1 MTSAASEW
9 IGRKREASETI
20 TDRQIHEFRVTLDGF
35 LGEGEDLPGFHWCL
49 VPEIYPPEDLG
60 RDGHPKLGL
69 FLPDLGLPRRMWAG
83 GRVCY
88 HGGIRAGET
97 VTRQT
102 TVKDIQFKEG
112 RSGTLGFVTLD
123 HDYLFD
129 RELRIS
135 EQHNIVYREDP
146 APGAPALTPPK
157 AEAWTVLKSIEVLP
171 TPTLLF
177 RYSAMTFNGH
187 RIHYDKAYA
196 TGVEGYDGLVVH
208 GPLQS
213 TWMQIL
219 ATRILQRLP
228 KEFSYRGVSPLIC
241 GRPAVVEAMESEP
254 GTLALRVRDKD
265 NDVVTMEARAA

>member
-1 MTSAASEW
+1 MTPEASDW

-20 TDRQIHEFRVTLDGF
+20 TEWQIQEVRVTLDGV
-35 LGEGEDLPGFHWCL
+35 LGDEEELPGFHWCL
-49 VPEIYPPEDLG
+49 VPEIYPPADLG

-83 GRVCY
+83 GRVSY
-88 HGGIRAGET
+88 RGGIRAGET
-97 VTRQT
+97 VTRRT
-102 TVKDIQFKEG
+102 TLKDIRFKEG
-112 RSGTLGFVTLD
+112 RSGKLGFVTLD
-123 HDYLFD
+123 HDYLCGGD
-129 RELRIS
+129 LRIS

-146 APGAPALTPPK
+146 SPGTPAPVPPK
-157 AEAWTVLKSIEVLP
+157 ADAWAALKSIDVLP

-187 RIHYDKAYA
+187 RIHYDKSYA

-219 ATRILQRLP
+219 ATQILKRLP
-228 KEFSYRGVSPLIC
+228 RDFSYRGLSPLIC
-241 GRPAVVEAMESEP
+241 DRPAVVEALEIEP
-254 GTLALRVRDKD
+254 GKLVLRVRDRK
-265 NDVVTMEARAA
+265 TTW